1 MVNTIISV
9 LNHCCFFSFFWVL
22 FHAYYLKFQVF
33 VYEHFTQ
40 TSSTTIF
47 AAKINLAKTQ

>member
-9 LNHCCFFSFFWVL
+9 FKSLLFFSFFQVL
-22 FHAYYLKFQVF
+22 FHAYYLKCQVF
-33 VYEHFTQ
+33 VYKHFTQ

-47 AAKINLAKTQ
+47 AAKINLAKTR